1 MYQMNVKLRL
11 ITNFILFQTSWF
23 SALFLQEGALIIIA
37 IAIFFMGLLVQ
48 SRPIS
53 FFTLVCLLPL
63 SLLFEFIAISSGV
76 VSYEATFVPTWLV
89 GLWVALLLTFNDSF
103 RFMLSLKWWK
113 LALAFAVF
121 GPLSYM
127 AGARFGALTI
137 SESMVHY
144 WVLFG
149 VMWAAYAAL
158 AKYIYQIAVIKFQ
171 QR

>member
-1 MYQMNVKLRL
+1 MNVKLRL

-37 IAIFFMGLLVQ
+37 IAIFFMALLAQ
-48 SRPIS
+48 SRQIS
-53 FFTLVCLLPL
+53 FFILVCLLPL
-63 SLLFEFIAISSGV
+63 SLLFEFIAISIGI

-103 RFMLSLKWWK
+103 RFMLSLKWWTV
-113 LALAFAVF
+113 ALAFAVF

-137 SESMVHY
+137 SESMIHY

-149 VMWAAYAAL
+149 AMWATYAAL
-158 AKYIYQIAVIKFQ
+158 AKFIYQTAVIKFQ

>member
-1 MYQMNVKLRL
+1 MNVKLRL
-11 ITNFILFQTSWF
+11 IINFILFQTSWF

-37 IAIFFMGLLVQ
+37 VAIFLMGLLVQ

-53 FFTLVCLLPL
+53 LFIVACLLPL
-63 SLLFEFIAISSGV
+63 SLLFEFIAISTGV

-103 RFMLSLKWWK
+103 RFMLSLQWWK
-113 LALAFAVF
+113 VALAFAVF

-137 SESMVHY
+137 SESMIHY

-149 VMWAAYAAL
+149 VMWATYAAL
-158 AKYIYQIAVIKFQ
+158 ARYIYQAAVIKFQ
-171 QR
+171 QQ